1 MAFIQIGLVTGI
13 LLTYVMGSIPGFP
26 YYYSSL
32 VAAGIITI
40 FLMLMVWMK
49 ETPRW
54 LLSKDLYAE
63 AYHTLTWLRG
73 PDVDVDAEIRAL
85 QSSKTTSVSVWK
97 AWKEFSKRN
106 VAVPV
111 VIVIVMMF
119 FIQIGGIS
127 ALSSYTA
134 SLFREAGVANPRIT
148 AMYSFGAVE
157 LLFTFISIFAI
168 DILGRKFLLLVSGV
182 GMTVG
187 STLLGVNFYLTRP
200 SLCSSSASNSTLLD
214 LAETLQDSDTP
225 CNTEYGPLVV
235 TSVIIY
241 GAAFAVGWGSV
252 PWVMLSELIPPQ
264 VRGLA
269 GGIAILVNWGTS
281 ALVVGVYLDYAA
293 AVELW
298 FTWWSF
304 AVLNALGIVFVVIF
318 IRETKGKTLEDIEN
332 YYREHWI

>member
-1 MAFIQIGLVTGI
+1 MTFIQVGLVTGI
-13 LLTYVMGSIPGFP
+13 LLAYVMGSIPGFP

-32 VAAGIITI
+32 VAAGIITV
-40 FLMLMVWMK
+40 FLVLMVWMK

-54 LLSKDLYAE
+54 LLSRGLCTE
-63 AYHTLTWLRG
+63 AHHTLTWLRG
-73 PDVDVDAEIRAL
+73 PDVDVDDEICTL
-85 QSSKTTSVSVWK
+85 QSSKTTNIWK

-111 VIVIVMMF
+111 LIVMVMMF
-119 FIQIGGIS
+119 FIQIGGLS

-157 LLFTFISIFAI
+157 LLTTFIAIFTI
-168 DILGRKFLLLVSGV
+168 DIFGRKSLLLVSGV

-187 STLLGVNFYLTRP
+187 SALLGVHFYLTRP
-200 SLCSSSASNSTLLD
+200 SLCASSAHNSTLLD
-214 LAETLQDSDTP
+214 LAETKDSDTP
-225 CNTEYGPLVV
+225 CNTQYAPLAV

-241 GAAFAVGWGSV
+241 GAALSVGWGSV
-252 PWVMLSELIPPQ
+252 PWVLLSELIPLQ

-298 FTWWSF
+298 FAWWSF
-304 AVLNALGIVFVVIF
+304 AVLNALGIVFVAVF

-332 YYREHWI
+332 YYKEHWI